1 LEKVDTMTNLLIT
14 DAGGACAVGVLK
26 SLKSRKD
33 VKITACDAN
42 PLASGLYLAD
52 KNYTIPTIYDTDFV
66 DVMFSIL
73 KREKIDVIFPTGGID
88 LLWWSDNKDTFE
100 DMGVTLMMSDYKSI
114 QKCVDKLL
122 FYETCKDN
130 FLLPKTYT
138 EFQGYTMFMKPVHG
152 KGSVGA
158 RLITPHNQIPTDQPY
173 LFQENLPGVEWTI
186 DALCDMDGN
195 PLSVIPRKR
204 LEVKAGISTK
214 GVIQLNKHII
224 AECTDM
230 CRFLNLKGPICL
242 QMKEDES
249 GNPKFI
255 EINPRLGGSTIFATH
270 AGVNFPSIL
279 LDMYLGKDISIDTP
293 KEYTIL
299 RYYEEMVI

>member
-1 LEKVDTMTNLLIT
+1 MINILIT
-14 DAGGACAVGVLK
+14 DAGGAAAVGVLK
-26 SLKSRKD
+26 SLKNRDD
-33 VKITACDAN
+33 VKVIACDAN
-42 PLASGLYLAD
+42 PLSTGLYLAD
-52 KNYTIPTIYDTDFV
+52 RNYTIPTIYDINFV
-66 DVMFSIL
+66 EVVFNIL
-73 KREKIDVIFPTGGID
+73 KKEKIDVVFPTGGHD
-88 LLWWSDNKDTFE
+88 LLWWSENRDTFK

-130 FLLPKTYT
+130 FPLPKTYDT
-138 EFQGYTMFMKPVHG
+138 YPNSSRILFMKPVHG

-158 RLITPHNQIPTDQPY
+158 KLVQGYKDVPDDQPY
-173 LFQENLPGVEWTI
+173 LFQENLPGTEWTI

-204 LEVKAGISTK
+204 LEIKAGISTK
-214 GVIQLNKHII
+214 GVIELNKQII
-224 AECTDM
+224 AECEDM

-242 QMKEDES
+242 QMKEDKT

-255 EINPRLGGSTIFATH
+255 EINPRFGGSTIFATH
-270 AGVNFPSIL
+270 AGVNFPSLL

>member
-1 LEKVDTMTNLLIT
+1 MEKVDTMTNLLIT